1 MHQGGAGQFH
11 LLVLRTHQALPPP
24 RLQAAGIIS
33 SLHFD
38 ADGKRLAFGFAAA
51 NQPRDAY
58 VLDVA
63 ENRLEPWTRS
73 EAGAVDVAKFVL
85 PRLGEFPTFD
95 RGDCKARSVPLYL
108 YEPITPR
115 PHPVLI

>member
-38 ADGKRLAFGFAAA
+38 ADGKRLAFAFAAA

-63 ENRLEPWTRS
+63 ENRLVPWPRS
-73 EAGAVDVAKFVL
+73 GAGVVDLAKVVL
-85 PRLGEFPTFD
+85 PPLVEFPTFYVLE
-95 RGDCKARSVPLYL
+95 GKAPQVAALVY
-108 YEPITPR
+108 
-115 PHPVLI
+115 